1 MNSYE
6 IGNYK
11 QKIIR
16 HLIDDPDIV
25 RLVDPNN
32 EAEYPDDLIYTN
44 LFPFGRMPDTEQEV
58 RVYITVVVNVPSID
72 KRNDLIRN
80 VDIKVRIYAHED
92 LMRVSGSGIDRID
105 LLSAK
110 VDSLLNESYDFGIG
124 YVTLISNTEHTL
136 DSKHHYRELI
146 FRTDGINSRREG
158 AKQWQS

>member
-44 LFPFGRMPDTEQEV
+44 LFPFGRIPDTEQEV

-92 LMRVSGSGIDRID
+92 LMRVSGSGFDRID

>member
-92 LMRVSGSGIDRID
+92 LMRVSGSGFDRID